1 MITLSLKEKKYIIIL
16 FFVSLLVRFA
26 AYFFYLRHENRF
38 WQVDSQTYHSVGS
51 QLAQGKGFT
60 NINGNDHFYRLPGY
74 PIFIALA
81 YTLFGPN
88 KHAVLWAQI
97 VLAAV
102 IPMLIFL
109 LSLVLFPLRRRLAI
123 AAGLYSA
130 FHLGLVLYASFFMSE
145 TLFIVFFLLFLLFF
159 FASFHLWF
167 CPYSQEESCKS
178 NDQDAHDRILLS
190 TMPRA
195 SMEVPG
201 YEAFCQKIHDEC
213 SACVCDAED
222 IVTRRLVFAGL
233 FLGVASLVR
242 PVGHYVILVSIL
254 LLLFSNDGL
263 LRKIAKVM
271 ALSVAWFF
279 PVCLWL
285 ARNFFLTSHL
295 FFHTLPGGHFLYL
308 SASRVVSNVNHCSY
322 QEARDQLRET
332 IEHDIQEE
340 EKAAGRPLLEI
351 ERCIKHEQLARTW
364 FMQYPGISLQLWLT
378 DICRTSL
385 SLYSS
390 EILYLEQGRPEIPYF
405 DSGRT
410 FTSLFKKYLVPKTD
424 NFLLLLLIYY
434 EILTFFLI
442 LLGFCGNIVR
452 HVIRLLKRHKLS
464 YTYLHD
470 LDTSMQ
476 AIPIMILFIV
486 LALAGGYARMRLPIE
501 PLLIIFS
508 LSGWGYFFA
517 YIKKISHAGKS

>member
-1 MITLSLKEKKYIIIL
+1 MITLSLKEKKCIIIL
-16 FFVSLLVRFA
+16 FFISLLVRFA

-60 NINGNDHFYRLPGY
+60 NVDGNDHFYRLPGY
-74 PIFIALA
+74 PIFIALS
-81 YTLFGPN
+81 YTLFGHN
-88 KHAVLWAQI
+88 KHAVLWMQI

-102 IPMLIFL
+102 IPLLIFL
-109 LSLVLFPLRRRLAI
+109 LSLVLFPLRRRLAVV
-123 AAGLYSA
+123 ASFYST
-130 FHLGLVLYASFFMSE
+130 FHIGLVLYASFFMSE
-145 TLFIVFFLLFLLFF
+145 TLFLVFFLLFLLFF

-167 CPYSQEESCKS
+167 CPYSQEEACKS
-178 NDQDAHDRILLS
+178 NNTDAHDKILLS

-201 YEAFCQKIHDEC
+201 YEAFCQKINTEC
-213 SACVCDAED
+213 TSCVCDAED

-233 FLGVASLVR
+233 FLGIASLIR
-242 PVGHYVILVSIL
+242 PVGHYVIVVSTL
-254 LLLFSNDGL
+254 LLLLSNDTL
-263 LRKIAKVM
+263 VRKCTKVIA
-271 ALSVAWFF
+271 LGVAWFF
-279 PVCLWL
+279 PVSLWL
-285 ARNFFLTSHL
+285 TRNFFLTSHL

-322 QEARDQLRET
+322 QEARQRLRET
-332 IEHDIQEE
+332 IEHDIQED
-340 EKAAGRPLLEI
+340 EKVVGRPLLEI

-364 FMQYPGISLQLWLT
+364 FMHYPGIAAQLWLT
-378 DICRTSL
+378 DMCRTSL

-410 FTSLFKKYLVPKTD
+410 FMSLFKKYLVPKTN

-442 LLGFCGNIVR
+442 LLGFCGSIVR
-452 HVIRLLKRHKLS
+452 HAIRLFKRHKHS

-470 LDTSMQ
+470 LDITMQ
-476 AIPIMILFIV
+476 AIPIMILFIA

-508 LSGWGYFFA
+508 LSGWGYFIA
-517 YIKKISHAGKS
+517 CMKKISHTGKS